1 MFIWKRLILAAVFIL
16 FFHSVFFAQT
26 QDTHPVTI
34 NISGI
39 AVISLVGGNLS
50 LSVTS
55 PGTGGQPP
63 QYDTDNTCYLQYT
76 SCVPTGQTRTLTV
89 AWGAG
94 DSAPAGCV
102 LQLIITPSGGAGEG
116 SSSGGRRTIS
126 GSAQTIVT
134 GITRCATGTSAT
146 DGANLAYGLSV
157 SDATSL
163 VAGESRSATV
173 TFTLTDAS

>member
-1 MFIWKRLILAAVFIL
+1 MFIWKRLIFTAVIIL
-16 FFHSVFFAQT
+16 MFHSVFSAQT

-39 AVISLVGGNLS
+39 AVVSLVGGALS
-50 LSVTS
+50 LSVTP

-63 QYDTDNTCYLQYT
+63 QNDLDNTCYLQYT
-76 SCVPTGQTRTLTV
+76 SCVPTGQTRTLHV
-89 AWGAG
+89 AWAAG

-102 LQLIITPSGGAGEG
+102 LQLIISPSGGAGEG
-116 SSSGGRRTIS
+116 SSSGRRTIS
-126 GSAQTIVT
+126 GSAQTVVT
-134 GITRCATGTSAT
+134 GITHCATGTSAT
-146 DGANLAYGLSV
+146 DGANIRYDLTV

-163 VAGESRSATV
+163 VVGENRSVTV

>member
-16 FFHSVFFAQT
+16 FFFSVFFAQT

-34 NISGI
+34 NLSGI
-39 AVISLVGGNLS
+39 AVVSLVGGNLS

-55 PGTGGQPP
+55 AGTGGQPP
-63 QYDTDNTCYLQYT
+63 QDDTDNTCYLQYT
-76 SCVPTGQTRTLTV
+76 SCISIGQTRTLNV

-94 DSAPAGCV
+94 DSAPAGCLMRV
-102 LQLIITPSGGAGEG
+102 TITPSGGAGEG
-116 SSSGGRRTIS
+116 SSSGQRTIS
-126 GSAQTIVT
+126 GSAQTVVT

-146 DGANLAYGLSV
+146 DGANLSYTLSV

-163 VAGESRSATV
+163 VAGESSSATI

>member
-16 FFHSVFFAQT
+16 FFFSVFFAQT

-39 AVISLVGGNLS
+39 AVVSLVGGNLS

-55 PGTGGQPP
+55 AGTGGQPP
-63 QYDTDNTCYLQYT
+63 QDDTDNTCYLQYT
-76 SCVPTGQTRTLTV
+76 SCVPIGQSRTLTV

-102 LQLIITPSGGAGEG
+102 LQLIMTPSGGAGEG
-116 SSSGGRRTIS
+116 SSSGQRTIS
-126 GSAQTIVT
+126 GSAQTVVA
-134 GITRCATGTSAT
+134 GLTRCTTGTSAT
-146 DGANLAYGLSV
+146 DGANLSYTLSV
-157 SDATSL
+157 SDATNL

-173 TFTLTDAS
+173 TFTLTDVS